1 MVIVKINFLNRGC
14 DRGESNMEFKM
25 KPDVGFFTEVGFGR
39 LDVAGDEQYGFRP
52 YQLLVSS
59 VAVCSGGVLRKVL
72 EKMRMDIKDIH
83 IQADAER
90 VEEEANRVS
99 KITVHFRIAGN
110 NLDEKKIEKAMVLT
124 RKNCSMVQ
132 SVIGSIE
139 VEETFE
145 IVQ

>member
-1 MVIVKINFLNRGC
+1 
-14 DRGESNMEFKM
+14 MEFKM
-25 KPDVGFFTEVGFGR
+25 KPDVGFYTEAGFGR

-72 EKMRMDIKDIH
+72 EKMRMEIKDIH

-99 KITVHFRIAGN
+99 KITVHFRIAGE
-110 NLDEKKIEKAMVLT
+110 NLDEKKIEKAMALT

-132 SVIGSIE
+132 SVVGSIE
-139 VEETFE
+139 IEETFE

>member
-1 MVIVKINFLNRGC
+1 
-14 DRGESNMEFKM
+14 MEFKM
-25 KPDVGFFTEVGFGR
+25 KPDVGFFTETEFGR
-39 LDVAGDEQYGFRP
+39 LDVAGDDQFGFRP

-72 EKMRMDIKDIH
+72 EKMRMEIEDIH

-99 KITVHFRIAGN
+99 KIIVHFRIAGN
-110 NLDEKKIEKAMVLT
+110 NLDEKKIEKAMALT

-132 SVIGSIE
+132 SVVGSIE

>member
-1 MVIVKINFLNRGC
+1 
-14 DRGESNMEFKM
+14 M
-25 KPDVGFFTEVGFGR
+25 KPDVGFYTETGFGR
-39 LDVAGDEQYGFRP
+39 LDVAGDEEYGFRP

-72 EKMRMDIKDIH
+72 EKMRMEIKEIH
-83 IQADAER
+83 IQAEAER
-90 VEEEANRVS
+90 IKEEADRVS
-99 KITVHFRIAGN
+99 KISVHFRIQGN

-145 IVQ
+145 IVD

>member
-1 MVIVKINFLNRGC
+1 
-14 DRGESNMEFKM
+14 MEFKM
-25 KPDVGFFTEVGFGR
+25 KPDVGFYTETGFGR
-39 LDVAGDEQYGFRP
+39 LDVAGDDQYGFRP

-99 KITVHFRIAGN
+99 KITVHFRISGN
-110 NLDEKKIEKAMVLT
+110 NLNEKKIEKAMALT

-132 SVIGSIE
+132 SVVGSIE

>member
-1 MVIVKINFLNRGC
+1 
-14 DRGESNMEFKM
+14 MEFKM
-25 KPDVGFFTEVGFGR
+25 KPDVGFFTETGFGR
-39 LDVAGDEQYGFRP
+39 LDVAGDDQYGFRP

-72 EKMRMDIKDIH
+72 EKMRMDIQDIH

-110 NLDEKKIEKAMVLT
+110 DLDEKKIEKAMALT

-132 SVIGSIE
+132 SVLGSIE
-139 VEETFE
+139 IEETFE
-145 IVQ
+145 IVL

>member
-1 MVIVKINFLNRGC
+1 
-14 DRGESNMEFKM
+14 MEFKM
-25 KPDVGFFTEVGFGR
+25 KPDVGFYTETGFGR
-39 LDVAGDEQYGFRP
+39 LDVAGDDQYGFRP

-99 KITVHFRIAGN
+99 KITVHFRISGN
-110 NLDEKKIEKAMVLT
+110 NLDGKKIEKAMALT

-132 SVIGSIE
+132 SVVGSIE

>member
-1 MVIVKINFLNRGC
+1 
-14 DRGESNMEFKM
+14 MEFKM
-25 KPDVGFFTEVGFGR
+25 KPDVGFFTETDFGR
-39 LDVAGDEQYGFRP
+39 LDVAGDEAYGFRP

-72 EKMRMDIKDIH
+72 EKMRMEVKDIH

-99 KITVHFRIAGN
+99 KIHVHFRIEGKD
-110 NLDEKKIEKAMVLT
+110 LDEKKIEKAMVLT

-145 IVQ
+145 IV

>member
-1 MVIVKINFLNRGC
+1 
-14 DRGESNMEFKM
+14 MEFKM
-25 KPDVGFFTEVGFGR
+25 KPDVGFYTEVGFGR
-39 LDVAGDEQYGFRP
+39 LDIAGEDEFGFRP

-72 EKMRMDIKDIH
+72 EKMRMEIKDIH

-90 VEEEANRVS
+90 IEEEANRIS
-99 KITVHFRIAGN
+99 KIHVHFKIEGS
-110 NLDEKKIEKAMVLT
+110 NLDERKIGKAMVLT

-145 IVQ
+145 FVNEN

>member
-1 MVIVKINFLNRGC
+1 
-14 DRGESNMEFKM
+14 MEFKM
-25 KPDVGFFTEVGFGR
+25 KPDVGFFTETGFGR
-39 LDVAGDEQYGFRP
+39 LDVAGDDQYGFRP

-72 EKMRMDIKDIH
+72 EKMRMDIEDIH
-83 IQADAER
+83 IKADAER

-99 KITVHFRIAGN
+99 KITVHFRIAGK
-110 NLDEKKIEKAMVLT
+110 NLDEKKIEKAMALT

-132 SVIGSIE
+132 SVVGSIE

>member
-1 MVIVKINFLNRGC
+1 
-14 DRGESNMEFKM
+14 MEFKM
-25 KPDVGFFTEVGFGR
+25 KPDVGFYTETGFGR
-39 LDVAGDEQYGFRP
+39 LDIAGEEEYGFRP

-72 EKMRMDIKDIH
+72 GKMRMDIQDIH

-110 NLDEKKIEKAMVLT
+110 NLDEKKIEKAMALT

-132 SVIGSIE
+132 SVVGSIE

-145 IVQ
+145 IV